1 MDDFYKT
8 LGVEKTAT
16 PDEIKSAY
24 RKLASK
30 HHPDK
35 GGDTATFQKIQAA
48 YETLSDAN
56 KRADYDNP
64 MPQSGGFHFH
74 QGGGIPPGFED
85 IFASMFGGGNP
96 FGDLHRRPQQRNST
110 VSLQTSISLEE
121 AFTGKEIIAGV
132 RLPSGREQAINVKIP
147 AGISDGTTIRLKE
160 LGDDSIPSIPKGDIN
175 LTVRVAAHK
184 TFMRQGDDLIKE
196 VTLSAF
202 EAMLGTSIEVDTL
215 DGKTLNITVQPGTQ
229 HGAVL
234 GAQGYGMP
242 NVNDNRFKG
251 RLLIPIKISIPTNL
265 TDAQKELIKQAMA

>member
-8 LGVEKTAT
+8 LGIEKSAT
-16 PDEIKSAY
+16 PDEIKFSY

-56 KRADYDNP
+56 KRANYDNP
-64 MPQSGGFHFH
+64 TFHSNFNSGV
-74 QGGGIPPGFED
+74 PPGFED
-85 IFASMFGGGNP
+85 IFASMFGGHPP
-96 FGDLHRRPQQRNST
+96 FSEMYGRNRPQQRNST

-121 AFTGKEIIAGV
+121 AFAGKEIVASV
-132 RLPSGREQAINVKIP
+132 RLPSGNEQVINVKIP

-160 LGDDSIPSIPKGDIN
+160 LGDDSISSIPKGDIN
-175 LTVRVAAHK
+175 LIVRVAAHR
-184 TFMRQGDDLIKE
+184 TFIRNGDDLIKE
-196 VTLSAF
+196 ITLSAF
-202 EAMLGTSIEVDTL
+202 DAMLGTSVEVDTL